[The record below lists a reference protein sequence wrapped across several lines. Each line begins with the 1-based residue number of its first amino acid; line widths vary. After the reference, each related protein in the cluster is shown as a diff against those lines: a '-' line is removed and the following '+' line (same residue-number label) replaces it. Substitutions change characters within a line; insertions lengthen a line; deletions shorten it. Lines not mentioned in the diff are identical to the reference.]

1 MQLTMRLLN
10 LQKTARESFFS
21 TKASSKEHQKDV
33 SEQANVS
40 DTLQIPRLSDDA
52 SLLCWGELP
61 ETELYKALKNMPNNG
76 SAGDDVLTKEFYLS
90 FWDNVKDIYISS
102 IQTTVI
108 NKEFSISPRQAII
121 KLIEK
126 KGKEKSFIKN
136 WQFISVLNVDYKKT
150 LKTLT

>member
-1 MQLTMRLLN
+1 
-10 LQKTARESFFS
+10 
-21 TKASSKEHQKDV
+21 
-33 SEQANVS
+33 
-40 DTLQIPRLSDDA
+40 
-52 SLLCWGELP
+52 
-61 ETELYKALKNMPNNG
+61 MPNNG

-136 WQFISVLNVDYKKT
+136 WQFISVLNVDYKKA